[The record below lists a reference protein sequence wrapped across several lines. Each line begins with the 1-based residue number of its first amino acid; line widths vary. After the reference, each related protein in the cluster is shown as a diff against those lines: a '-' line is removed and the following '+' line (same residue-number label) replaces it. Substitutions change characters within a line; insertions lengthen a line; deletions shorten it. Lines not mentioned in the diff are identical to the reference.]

1 MAFSRTQSQSL
12 TLFWQFLLR
21 YSFAGSVGVEV
32 NGVEY
37 AYGATSTPGKTGIFS
52 CIPKLSPG
60 YQYRTSIDFGEVSLR
75 RTSWVEVPPPPS
87 SPLSSSNE
95 SAGASPRS
103 TISTASSFRHTE
115 ELVDGRKVMKEMTV
129 DYMGTDYDILRK
141 NCCTFAHD
149 ACVRLGVPEEQIPS
163 WFSNLAK
170 TGAMSQD
177 LANATLEPL
186 QRVLSTGC
194 GEDNSLLLL
203 ADDSDSPRQY
213 NLWDY
218 DSEETGFEIIA
229 RRNATNTGDVV
240 VVIDADPDRPPPLFQ
255 RTATWAY

>member
-1 MAFSRTQSQSL
+1 
-12 TLFWQFLLR
+12 
-21 YSFAGSVGVEV
+21 
-32 NGVEY
+32 
-37 AYGATSTPGKTGIFS
+37 
-52 CIPKLSPG
+52 
-60 YQYRTSIDFGEVSLR
+60 
-75 RTSWVEVPPPPS
+75 
-87 SPLSSSNE
+87 
-95 SAGASPRS
+95 
-103 TISTASSFRHTE
+103 
-115 ELVDGRKVMKEMTV
+115 V